1 MSHIVDEHE
10 EAADVSV
17 GAVLS
22 FVLGEKE
29 RKLTEA
35 NDEDEADDDVHDQQD
50 DSDDDEQNCDNGEQI
65 FDRQNETLTASLQR
79 KSKKPDAL
87 QTL

>member
-1 MSHIVDEHE
+1 MKAQIQHPE
-10 EAADVSV
+10 
-17 GAVLS
+17 G
-22 FVLGEKE
+22 KE
-29 RKLTEA
+29 LKDPLLPESSA
-35 NDEDEADDDVHDQQD
+35 PDDDVHDQQD

-87 QTL
+87 QTP